1 MSKEVLITGVRGEQQ
16 MNQAKVI
23 LETKIIPQ
31 ENAFQKRKKNGSLSN
46 ELIRALKANA

>member
-1 MSKEVLITGVRGEQQ
+1 MCKEVLITGVRVEQQ

-23 LETKIIPQ
+23 LESKIIPQ
-31 ENAFQKRKKNGSLSN
+31 EKTFQKRKKNGSLSN

>member
-1 MSKEVLITGVRGEQQ
+1 MCKEVLITGVRVEEQ

-31 ENAFQKRKKNGSLSN
+31 EKAFQERKKNGSLSH
-46 ELIRALKANA
+46 ELISALKANA